1 MQPVAPLPDC
11 FISCPLWR
19 RLLAILY
26 DTVLLCCLVFIA
38 WQPVPLIPESL
49 HPVSGRAIRLGYL
62 LAICFLFFG
71 WFWRHGGQTPGMRAW
86 RIKLMPMR
94 PDRAPDRSRPVTW
107 RTAWLR
113 FIAAL
118 FSWITFGAGFACSI
132 FHPEKLAWH
141 DLFSRSR
148 LIVLPDSGL
157 RLAGRHGNRPLR

>member
-1 MQPVAPLPDC
+1 MQPVTPTPGP
-11 FISCPLWR
+11 FSPCPLWR

-49 HPVSGRAIRLGYL
+49 HPALERTIRLGYL

-71 WFWRHGGQTPGMRAW
+71 WFWRHGGQTLGMRAW
-86 RIKLMPMR
+86 KIKLTPMY
-94 PDRAPDRSRPVTW
+94 PDRTPDPFRAVTW
-107 RTAWLR
+107 ETAWLR

-118 FSWITFGAGFACSI
+118 FSWITVGAGFAWSA

-141 DLFSRSR
+141 DLFSSSR
-148 LIVLPDSGL
+148 LIVTPE
-157 RLAGRHGNRPLR
+157 NR